1 VVTKGGI
8 SGYGRLL
15 WRILTLK
22 RRKPLI
28 LNFKYFCS
36 MIYWIIALVVW
47 LVVIPFAYKVTKK
60 WDMTKF
66 EKVYFAVIWPL
77 LLPLY
82 LIHWLHNLK

>member
-1 VVTKGGI
+1 
-8 SGYGRLL
+8 
-15 WRILTLK
+15 
-22 RRKPLI
+22 
-28 LNFKYFCS
+28 